1 MSLLFINIYGKM
13 RGKEESER
21 VENPDQEP
29 VNPLQMRD
37 NNQGERPI
45 LKGHPSV
52 PTKGY
57 P

>member
-1 MSLLFINIYGKM
+1 M

-29 VNPLQMRD
+29 VNPKQMRD

-45 LKGHPSV
+45 LKGHTSA